1 MSRTQSSAGGAQV
14 LVVADDPVEAGMLA
28 LDLVQAG
35 VTAQAVRDAETAVE
49 QLLALG
55 LTSGVVAVVVAA
67 HRDLAQTVALSERL
81 AGLPK
86 PPAFIAVV
94 LRSQRDAAVKH
105 IDDDGWT
112 GVAVRPVNAEEL
124 VGLVHHVANS
134 DERAHIEIRSGDLQ
148 EQGLLDLLGGLI
160 ERIPRPGLGKSA
172 VISLDSAE
180 RRGTIALLDGELV
193 HAEAEGE
200 LGRHS
205 LERMA
210 CWRRGT
216 WRLEM
221 AKWSGPSSLSGPALA
236 LFAVAQE
243 YARRVE
249 EARQSLPYTD
259 CVCSVRWER
268 VRPLPVVAESLF
280 RRIATGQVLGEAL
293 AGEGDDELEA
303 FAALEA
309 RFRRGAVVPQVET
322 GPRAAEAPTPGA
334 LADLGPRPPTERI
347 GIANT
352 HGTGAIPRNLTP
364 LGMVESSALPDRR
377 HSHPTTH
384 IYRVG
389 AENNYQPTEVRD
401 MAALLPKRPP
411 TPVSTS
417 LSSLPDRL
425 AAPAAV
431 PLADRPAATR
441 APTPLQT
448 GGIGRRA
455 PSSLLAVAARGE
467 SGLSGAQGRNSP
479 ISGWFGVQPAG
490 ERFPETESTY
500 NPRDSSSTRIQKAG
514 DAPGDDRLSARH
526 SSSSAGSADQRVAAR
541 PYAWIPA
548 AQLEEEEPE
557 PPPPKPMAILQPK
570 NWPWVTLALV
580 ALAAVAW
587 LAMPRAKEETQVT
600 AALQPYLAAVALLD
614 GGHGEEALRQLSAQA
629 ADPKAVAEVQ
639 LHLAVLHAEAHRA
652 EEARKALQS
661 YLAHPQARHGERAKR
676 LYQHWFAVPAS
687 PTLPASPSQPAAPTV
702 APVPGQASPS
712 GQG

>member
-134 DERAHIEIRSGDLQ
+134 DERAHIEIRSGELQ

-172 VISLDSAE
+172 VISLVSAA

-193 HAEAEGE
+193 HAEADGE

-347 GIANT
+347 GIANSHDT
-352 HGTGAIPRNLTP
+352 AAIQRNLTP
-364 LGMVESSALPDRR
+364 LGMVDSSALPDRR

-384 IYRVG
+384 VYRVG
-389 AENNYQPTEVRD
+389 ADNNYQPTEVPD
-401 MAALLPKRPP
+401 LGALSSPRPP
-411 TPVSTS
+411 APVSATMS
-417 LSSLPDRL
+417 TLPDRH
-425 AAPAAV
+425 AAPTAA

-441 APTPLQT
+441 APTPLHT

-455 PSSLLAVAARGE
+455 PSSLLAVAARGD
-467 SGLSGAQGRNSP
+467 SGLSGAQGRNGP

-490 ERFPETESTY
+490 EQRFPETESTY
-500 NPRDSSSTRIQKAG
+500 NPRHGSSTRVQKAS
-514 DAPGDDRLSARH
+514 AVPGDDRLSARH
-526 SSSSAGSADQRVAAR
+526 QSSSTGSADQRVAAR

-548 AQLEEEEPE
+548 AQLEEEAPE
-557 PPPPKPMAILQPK
+557 APPPKPLAILQPK
-570 NWPWVTLALV
+570 NWPWVMLALV
-580 ALAAVAW
+580 AMAAVVW
-587 LAMPRAKEETQVT
+587 LAMPRAKDETQVT

-629 ADPKAVAEVQ
+629 ADPNAVAEVQ

-661 YLAHPQARHGERAKR
+661 YLAHPQARHAERAKR
-676 LYQHWFAVPAS
+676 MYQQWFVAPA
-687 PTLPASPSQPAAPTV
+687 LPASPPQPSV